1 MSQSRVHECQC
12 EKCQSDEPGSVKQEH
27 HLMNLFMS
35 RLDEQERRWYAAL
48 EAKKLGHGGLERIAK
63 ITGLHVNT
71 IRRGQ
76 EELASDLSERPT
88 ERVRIKGG
96 GRKRVEKK
104 ILR

>member
-1 MSQSRVHECQC
+1 MSQNEVHECQC
-12 EKCQSDEPGSVKQEH
+12 EKCQSGEPEALKQEH

-48 EAKKLGHGGLERIAK
+48 EAKKIGHGGLERIAR

-76 EELASDLSERPT
+76 EELATDLSERPT

-104 ILR
+104 SRR